1 MELRALRY
9 FVTVAEELHF
19 GRAAERLNI
28 VQPAVSHQ
36 IARLERDLGTRLLDR
51 SPRHVRLTPAGERVL
66 AAARDTLAAAARVR
80 VVAGE
85 PAARVRIGVT
95 PGVTARLERAAELLR
110 EGDRPAEASL
120 VDLPV
125 PARLAA
131 VRAGELDLALVRGP
145 VDPAGLRVV
154 RAWSEPLLAVV
165 SDGHPLAERTGVPL
179 GELEST
185 PLRLPGHDEDPAMHD
200 AVITALRQAGSPAR
214 ARSEGSILTIL
225 IEIGAGQN
233 AWTLLPAEQLTGFAA
248 RRVRALPL
256 DPPLSVDGHIVASL
270 KTPEICV
277 SSFVRAFADAPSR
290 LSEPAGPG
298 SRP

>member
-1 MELRALRY
+1 VELRSLRY

-19 GRAAERLNI
+19 GRAAERLDI

-85 PAARVRIGVT
+85 TAVRLRIGVA

-110 EGDRPAEASL
+110 PAEAAL

-145 VDPAGLRVV
+145 VDPTGVRVV

-165 SDGHPLAERTGVPL
+165 SEEHPLAGRPRAPL
-179 GELEST
+179 GELDRP
-185 PLRLPGHDEDPAMHD
+185 PLRLPAHDEDPAMHD
-200 AVITALRQAGSPAR
+200 AVLAALRQAEGRSA
-214 ARSEGSILTIL
+214 ARSDGSILTIL
-225 IEIGAGQN
+225 IEIGAGQD

-248 RRVRALPL
+248 RRVRAIPL
-256 DPPLSVDGHIVASL
+256 DPPLTIDGHIVASL
-270 KTPEICV
+270 STPEDCV
-277 SSFVRAFADAPSR
+277 SSFVRAFADAPAR
-290 LSEPAGPG
+290 HT
-298 SRP
+298 

>member
-1 MELRALRY
+1 VELRSLRY

-19 GRAAERLNI
+19 GRAAERLDI

-36 IARLERDLGTRLLDR
+36 IARLERELGTRLLDR

-85 PAARVRIGVT
+85 PASRLRIGVA

-110 EGDRPAEASL
+110 EGERPAEAAL

-145 VDPAGLRVV
+145 VDPTGVRVA

-165 SDGHPLAERTGVPL
+165 SDEHPLAGRTRATL
-179 GELEST
+179 GELDST
-185 PLRLPGHDEDPAMHD
+185 PLRLPAHDEDPAMHD
-200 AVITALRQAGSPAR
+200 AVLSALRQAGG
-214 ARSEGSILTIL
+214 RSAGRSDGSILTIL
-225 IEIGAGQN
+225 IEIGAGQD

-248 RRVRALPL
+248 RRVRAIPL
-256 DPPLSVDGHIVASL
+256 DPPLSIDGHIVASL
-270 KTPEICV
+270 STPEDCV
-277 SSFVRAFADAPSR
+277 SSFVRAFADAPALR
-290 LSEPAGPG
+290 T
-298 SRP
+298 

>member
-19 GRAAERLNI
+19 GRAAERLDI

-110 EGDRPAEASL
+110 EGERPAEASL

-145 VDPAGLRVV
+145 VDPTGLRVV

-165 SDGHPLAERTGVPL
+165 SDGHPLAERTGVTL
-179 GELEST
+179 DELEST
-185 PLRLPGHDEDPAMHD
+185 PLRLPAHDEDPALHD
-200 AVITALRQAGSPAR
+200 AVISALRRAGSTAG

-248 RRVRALPL
+248 RRVRAVPL

-270 KTPEICV
+270 KTPDVCV

-290 LSEPAGPG
+290 LSGPAGPG

>member
-1 MELRALRY
+1 VELRSLRY

-85 PAARVRIGVT
+85 PAVRLRIGVA

-110 EGDRPAEASL
+110 PAEAAL

-145 VDPAGLRVV
+145 VDPTGVRVV

-165 SDGHPLAERTGVPL
+165 SEEHPLAGHTRATL
-179 GELEST
+179 GELDRT
-185 PLRLPGHDEDPAMHD
+185 PLRLPAHDEDPAMHD
-200 AVITALRQAGSPAR
+200 AVLAALRQAEGRSA
-214 ARSEGSILTIL
+214 ARSDGSILTIL
-225 IEIGAGQN
+225 IEIGAGQD

-248 RRVRALPL
+248 RRVRAIPL
-256 DPPLSVDGHIVASL
+256 DPPLTIDGHIVASL
-270 KTPEICV
+270 STPEDCV
-277 SSFVRAFADAPSR
+277 SSFVRAFADAPALR
-290 LSEPAGPG
+290 T
-298 SRP
+298 

>member
-1 MELRALRY
+1 MSGGTVELRALKY

-36 IARLERDLGTRLLDR
+36 IARLERDLGTRLFDR

-66 AAARDTLAAAARVR
+66 AAAQETLAAAARVR

-85 PAARVRIGVT
+85 PASHVRIGVA
-95 PGVTARLERAAELLR
+95 PGLTARLERAAQLLL
-110 EGDRPAEASL
+110 DQDQPAQVSL

-131 VRAGELDLALVRGP
+131 VRGGELDLALVRGP
-145 VDPAGLRVV
+145 VEPDGVRVV

-165 SDGHPLAERTGVPL
+165 SDEHPVAGRPVARPADLDRAA
-179 GELEST
+179 
-185 PLRLPGHDEDPAMHD
+185 LRLPARAEDPPWHD
-200 AVITALRQAGSPAR
+200 AVTSALHQAGRGSTG
-214 ARSEGSILTIL
+214 RSAGSVLTVL
-225 IEIGAGQN
+225 IEVGGGHG
-233 AWTLLPAEQLTGFAA
+233 AWTLLTADQLTGFAA

-256 DPPLSVDGHIVASL
+256 DPPLSIDGNIVASL
-270 KTPEICV
+270 RTPDVCV
-277 SSFVRAFADAPSR
+277 SSFVRALADTP
-290 LSEPAGPG
+290 EP
-298 SRP
+298 